1 MTLNRWSVGM
11 RLIAQYYLLF
21 LCLNIFFPKINL
33 GGTSFYFF
41 EVTNAILFAL
51 FFILYRKFY
60 FGNQVVKTYVALMVL
75 SFFSYWAGFVKFGFL
90 DATSFGRLLKF
101 TFFIFYIVFPYYLYR
116 YITERQIASVL
127 NFQILFFLFAGTYVI
142 YNMITS
148 PASMVEYIW
157 GYDNRYRLV
166 GFTGYGIGLDGKIER
181 LAGTTS
187 VSMGVFVAF
196 VFLILLAVYHFT
208 RRNIILIKLTLLLF
222 LLMLTYSRTGVIV
235 LVTGVAYYVL
245 LNVRS
250 LLIWKMAIVVTGLV
264 GVAWLS
270 GVLES
275 IGSMG
280 TLSKLTGLSP
290 LDDPRVVMLGEG
302 IRYLIENPEAILLGS
317 GYGEKYSL
325 EAVGYT
331 HLEGIFPTTL
341 LTSGIIAVI
350 VLALQFYFVWW
361 YARWGSQTIES
372 RFNMYLYG
380 IRLFAPGWFLSS
392 LLSGNTFQ
400 TDFYFPIIYFIFMV
414 SYLRARDQHYSLSVQ
429 SVPAL

>member
-1 MTLNRWSVGM
+1 M
-11 RLIAQYYLLF
+11 RLIAKYYLLF
-21 LCLNIFFPKINL
+21 LCLNIFFPKIDL
-33 GGTSFYFF
+33 GGIAFYFF
-41 EVTNAILFAL
+41 EITNAVLFAV
-51 FFILYRKFY
+51 FFLLHRKVY
-60 FGNQVVKTYVALMVL
+60 FNNQVVRIYVAFMILTFL
-75 SFFSYWAGFVKFGFL
+75 SFWVGFVKFGFF
-90 DATSFGRLLKF
+90 DAASFGRVVKF
-101 TFFIFYIVFPYYLYR
+101 TFIILYIKFTYYLYR
-116 YITERQIASVL
+116 YISEEQIARVL
-127 NFQILFFLFAGTYVI
+127 NFQMLFFLLAGAYVM

-196 VFLILLAVYHFT
+196 VFLVFLAVYHFT
-208 RRNIILIKLTLLLF
+208 RSKLVLIKLILLLV
-222 LLMLTYSRTGVIV
+222 LLVLTYSRTGLIV
-235 LVTGVAYYVL
+235 LLTGIAYYAL

-250 LLIWKMAIVVTGLV
+250 LLIWKIAAVVALLV
-264 GVAWLS
+264 VIAWSSGMLGSLS
-270 GVLES
+270 SV
-275 IGSMG
+275 G
-280 TLSKLTGLSP
+280 TLSKLTEMSP
-290 LDDPRVVMLGEG
+290 LKDPRVVMLFEG
-302 IRYLIENPEAILLGS
+302 FEYLAKNPEAIVLGS

-325 EAVGYT
+325 EAVGYP

-341 LTSGIIAVI
+341 LTSGIFGVI
-350 VLALQFYFVWW
+350 LLALQFYIIWW
-361 YARWGSQTIES
+361 YARKESGSVES

-414 SYLRARDQHYSLSVQ
+414 SYLRARDQHYSLPIR